1 MKSYVQHHQI
11 FQYYAEAGQSG
22 YGAKEGGYHYAK
34 ISFLQYKIPM
44 QLWLTISV
52 QMNGN
57 INAEA
62 QNNGQVGLAQE
73 PHQRQSLITLT

>member
-73 PHQRQSLITLT
+73 HPQRRSLITLT